1 MVFAIPKEQ
10 RDDLVTRM
18 DDTLAALGFH
28 CYGQTFGGTRAKAE
42 EIEERAFSVA
52 EVASTTTK
60 ESWSEGTGGDRPI
73 LELTRLYIKKAAELI
88 KTEAERL
95 GEAAADASAGEQA
108 AGGNTDNFDLMSKDR
123 EFYTQTRAEQVLA
136 PLMAKGASYS
146 KVRLSSKS
154 FGIDAANVVTK
165 AFANIS
171 STLKEVDLSDIIAGR
186 PEDEALK
193 AMQIITEATLG
204 ANITSVDVS
213 DNAFG
218 EKGVRACAAML
229 QQQKGIES
237 ISFINNGISEQAAA
251 AILELL
257 ASPQSLKKF
266 HLDKNMTGDDGVVHI
281 AALLAKAP
289 NMEDFKMAGSR
300 YTSDG
305 AVMLAKGL
313 AAGTSLNKID
323 LTDNNVNEEGGI
335 ALAGMLYKQPN
346 MRHVKFE
353 ATSLGPA
360 AAGAVAS
367 ALAAGCAQLE
377 HLNISSCDITPE
389 GVPAVAKAIS
399 AMKNLKVLNI
409 AENELGDFG
418 VAQICVAL
426 KMSGCPLQE
435 LDVSNN
441 EIVCAGAVAAARL
454 AASKQGFTT
463 LNLNE
468 NYSSDEGVEE
478 LKSVLVD
485 AGIASVL
492 GSLEENDADM
502 ADEPED
508 AQAAGLEAMLDHL
521 KL

>member
-88 KTEAERL
+88 KAEAERL

-108 AGGNTDNFDLMSKDR
+108 AGGDTDNFDLMSKDR

-213 DNAFG
+213 D
-218 EKGVRACAAML
+218 KDR
-229 QQQKGIES
+229 
-237 ISFINNGISEQAAA
+237 
-251 AILELL
+251 
-257 ASPQSLKKF
+257 
-266 HLDKNMTGDDGVVHI
+266 
-281 AALLAKAP
+281 
-289 NMEDFKMAGSR
+289 
-300 YTSDG
+300 
-305 AVMLAKGL
+305 
-313 AAGTSLNKID
+313 
-323 LTDNNVNEEGGI
+323 
-335 ALAGMLYKQPN
+335 
-346 MRHVKFE
+346 
-353 ATSLGPA
+353 
-360 AAGAVAS
+360 
-367 ALAAGCAQLE
+367 
-377 HLNISSCDITPE
+377 
-389 GVPAVAKAIS
+389 
-399 AMKNLKVLNI
+399 
-409 AENELGDFG
+409 
-418 VAQICVAL
+418 
-426 KMSGCPLQE
+426 
-435 LDVSNN
+435 
-441 EIVCAGAVAAARL
+441 
-454 AASKQGFTT
+454 
-463 LNLNE
+463 
-468 NYSSDEGVEE
+468 
-478 LKSVLVD
+478 KSVV
-485 AGIASVL
+485 
-492 GSLEENDADM
+492 
-502 ADEPED
+502 
-508 AQAAGLEAMLDHL
+508 
-521 KL
+521 